1 MIHGCVV
8 DCAGAPGTDGGVAA
22 AIRGSNSGREE
33 ESPDRVCRGE
43 WAGSSIRDQSFA
55 SAGGAGAADHVCR
68 ANAPLRSG
76 RATGGAGHAVGSV
89 RSRVRTASQS
99 PIAGALLAALEKTA
113 HSRGSKGEGRVVGVE
128 RGDDRSVV
136 GSDAVG
142 GIGSPKTSGTVTPA
156 PRDAAAHLCRAGRSP
171 PDSSVEA
178 APSKNVA
185 IPERSV
191 RGGPVG
197 DNQLAGRRT

>member
-1 MIHGCVV
+1 ME
-8 DCAGAPGTDGGVAA
+8 ALRQRSAA
-22 AIRGSNSGREE
+22 ATREE
-33 ESPDRVCRGE
+33 KRSLLTEFAAVSGLDRQS
-43 WAGSSIRDQSFA
+43 AIRVLRPQA
-55 SAGGAGAADHVCR
+55 EPEPPITSAGRTRLYDQGVQQGGLVTRWEASDPVCGQR
-68 ANAPLRSG
+68 LKALLP
-76 RATGGAGHAVGSV
+76 
-89 RSRVRTASQS
+89 
-99 PIAGALLAALEKTA
+99 ALLAALEKTA
-113 HSRGSKGEGRVVGVE
+113 HSRGSNAEGRVVGVE
-128 RGDDRSVV
+128 RGDDRSVI

-156 PRDAAAHLCRAGRSP
+156 PRDAAAHLCPAGRSP

-191 RGGPVG
+191 RGAPVG